1 MWNIEM
7 NNNRSELINKINNEG
22 EIKAKTEVISNS
34 VKKYRNKALG
44 IKENDD
50 KISKTVTLKSSK
62 KGETKNSGCCEF

>member
-50 KISKTVTLKSSK
+50 NISKTVTLKSSK